1 MSMKQKRPAP
11 LAKVAGPIVW
21 ESSAALDPNNS
32 KPLPEFQGAFI
43 AARYGLDG
51 TRARV
56 VAELAWGRA

>member
-1 MSMKQKRPAP
+1 MTMSKKRPAP

-43 AARYGLDG
+43 AARYGL
-51 TRARV
+51 TPA
-56 VAELAWGRA
+56 VAATVASLAWGR